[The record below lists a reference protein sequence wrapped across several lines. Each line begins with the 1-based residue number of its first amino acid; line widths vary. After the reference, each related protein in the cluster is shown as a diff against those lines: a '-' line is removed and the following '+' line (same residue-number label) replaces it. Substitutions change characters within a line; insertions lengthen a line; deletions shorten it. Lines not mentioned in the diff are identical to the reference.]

1 MCSPETRRA
10 VSKLV
15 AKHSGLQ
22 LDHNAIL
29 ESALRQ
35 HLQRS
40 AENQSLQNELN
51 EFMNIIDEA
60 MLLHRVVSDI
70 SAQHKKKLK
79 VALTTVR

>member
-1 MCSPETRRA
+1 MCSPETARA

-15 AKHSGLQ
+15 TLHSDLQ
-22 LDHNAIL
+22 LDHNAVL
-29 ESALRQ
+29 ESALHQ
-35 HLQRS
+35 HLVRA
-40 AENQSLQNELN
+40 AEHQSLQNELK
-51 EFMNIIDEA
+51 EFLHNIDEA